1 MPRPPYV
8 NSHISA
14 MPSGVFSKFSGAIS
28 QLKPPIYPLH
38 IGDTYLE
45 PAAGARME
53 DIHSASFVG
62 VHRYA
67 RSEGMPALIDA
78 IAKRRHVDPKRVLI
92 TAGATG
98 GLHVMAMTLL
108 APGDEVLIL
117 APYWPLIAGIV
128 RSVGATPIEVPF
140 FDRPGTVQERLAPY
154 INSKTTAL
162 YINSPNNPTGNVLDH
177 SEAVALTQAAKD
189 LGIWIWSDEVYE
201 SLQYKGDRHD
211 LPSLAPEHTFS
222 IFSFSKIYGMAGNRV
237 GYVIGPSGDLMIELS
252 KAQKHTYYSVTTA
265 AQYAALRVLD
275 CGQDWL
281 AKAKDAYGRIG
292 VEVAQMLGLPAP
304 EGGTFLFI
312 DVSNHLD
319 EKGVDGFL
327 EACIARGLLL
337 APGESFGQDYANHVR
352 LCFTSAPPQVVL
364 EGVKILQDIMSERIS
379 K

>member
-53 DIHSASFVG
+53 DIHSDSFVG

-128 RSVGATPIEVPF
+128 RSVGATPIEVDKSYEGVCCFFPSKLKHMVYPF
-140 FDRPGTVQERLAPY
+140 YTSERKRVS
-154 INSKTTAL
+154 IS
-162 YINSPNNPTGNVLDH
+162 GN
-177 SEAVALTQAAKD
+177 
-189 LGIWIWSDEVYE
+189 I
-201 SLQYKGDRHD
+201 
-211 LPSLAPEHTFS
+211 SLAFKN
-222 IFSFSKIYGMAGNRV
+222 I
-237 GYVIGPSGDLMIELS
+237 
-252 KAQKHTYYSVTTA
+252 
-265 AQYAALRVLD
+265 
-275 CGQDWL
+275 
-281 AKAKDAYGRIG
+281 
-292 VEVAQMLGLPAP
+292 
-304 EGGTFLFI
+304 
-312 DVSNHLD
+312 
-319 EKGVDGFL
+319 
-327 EACIARGLLL
+327 
-337 APGESFGQDYANHVR
+337 
-352 LCFTSAPPQVVL
+352 
-364 EGVKILQDIMSERIS
+364 
-379 K
+379 